1 MKNLKLILIALAA
14 IALTTSCGIGDD
26 DTDIFGCEKGT
37 GGIVTDTLDIVD
49 FTGIEL
55 DCEATVFLTQGPDF
69 EVIVEGQQNLLD
81 LLETDV
87 DSDDVWEIK
96 FKECVKDDDDV
107 EIYIT
112 MPEITY
118 LKACGSGEIKS
129 ENTFDVGDIVL
140 RVSGSGDIDVD
151 IEADDIDGKITGS
164 GKLILEGSGDD
175 FDFDISGSGKLKAFP
190 LEVNKMDIKIRGS
203 GDAEIFCNE
212 ELNIKISGSGDVYYK
227 GFPTIEVDISGS
239 GDVINAN

>member
-1 MKNLKLILIALAA
+1 MKNLKLILIAFVA
-14 IALTTSCGIGDD
+14 ITLTTSCGIGDD

-37 GGIVTDTLDIVD
+37 GGIVTETLDVTG
-49 FTGIEL
+49 FNGIEL
-55 DCEATVFLTQGPDF
+55 DCAAKVYLTQGNDF
-69 EVIVEGQQNLLD
+69 EVIAEGQQNILD

-87 DSDDVWEIK
+87 DNDDVWEIK
-96 FKECVKDDDDV
+96 FKDCVKDGDDV
-107 EIYIT
+107 EIFIT

-118 LKACGSGEIKS
+118 LKACGSGEIIG
-129 ENTFDVGDIVL
+129 ENTFDVGDLVL

-151 IEADDIDGKITGS
+151 IEAEDIDGKISGS

-175 FDFDISGSGKLKAFP
+175 FDFDITGSGKLKAFP
-190 LEVNKMDIKIRGS
+190 LEVSKTDIKIRGS
-203 GDAEIFCNE
+203 GDAEIFTNE
-212 ELNIKISGSGDVYYK
+212 ELKVKISGSGDVYYK

>member
-1 MKNLKLILIALAA
+1 MKSLKLILIALLA

-26 DTDIFGCEKGT
+26 DTNIFGCEKGT
-37 GGIVTDTLDIVD
+37 GGIVTDTLDVVD
-49 FTGIEL
+49 FNGIEL
-55 DCEATVFLTQGPDF
+55 DCAATVYLTQGNDF
-69 EVIVEGQQNLLD
+69 EVIVEGQQNMLD

-87 DSDDVWEIK
+87 DNDVWEIK
-96 FKECVKDDDDV
+96 FKDCVKDGDDV

-118 LKACGSGEIKS
+118 LKACGSGEIKG
-129 ENTFDVGDIVL
+129 ENTFDVGDMVL
-140 RVSGSGDIDVD
+140 RVSGSVDIDVD
-151 IEADDIDGKITGS
+151 IEADDIDGKISGS

-175 FDFDISGSGKLKAFP
+175 FDFEISGSGKLKAFP

-203 GDAEIFCNE
+203 GDAEVFTNE
-212 ELNIKISGSGDVYYK
+212 ELKVKISGSGDVYYK

-239 GDVINAN
+239 GDVINSN

>member
-1 MKNLKLILIALAA
+1 MKNLKLLLLAA
-14 IALTTSCGIGDD
+14 FAIVLSTSCGIGDD

-37 GGIVTDTLDIVD
+37 GGIVSNTLDITG

-55 DCEATVFLTQGPDF
+55 DCEATVYLTQGTDF
-69 EVIVEGQQNLLD
+69 EVIVEGQQNILD

-87 DSDDVWEIK
+87 DDDDVWEIK
-96 FKECVKDDDDV
+96 FKECVKDDDDI

-112 MPEITY
+112 MPEIAY
-118 LKACGSGEIKS
+118 LKACGSGKIKG
-129 ENTFDVGDIVL
+129 EHTFDVGNIVL

-151 IEADDIDGKITGS
+151 IEADDIDGKISGS
-164 GKLILEGSGDD
+164 GELILDGSGDD

-190 LEVNKMDIKIRGS
+190 LEVNKMDLKIRGS
-203 GDAEIFCNE
+203 GDAEIFTNE
-212 ELNIKISGSGDVYYK
+212 ELKVKISGSGDVYYK
-227 GFPTIEVDISGS
+227 GFPIIEVDISGS

>member
-1 MKNLKLILIALAA
+1 MKSLKLILIALLA

-26 DTDIFGCEKGT
+26 DTNIFGCEKGT
-37 GGIVTDTLDIVD
+37 GGIVTDTLDVVD
-49 FTGIEL
+49 FNGIEL
-55 DCEATVFLTQGPDF
+55 DCAATVYLTQGNDF
-69 EVIVEGQQNLLD
+69 EVIVEGQQNMLD

-87 DSDDVWEIK
+87 DNDVWEIK
-96 FKECVKDDDDV
+96 FKDCVKDGDDV

-118 LKACGSGEIKS
+118 LKACGSGEIKG
-129 ENTFDVGDIVL
+129 ENTFDVGDMVL

-151 IEADDIDGKITGS
+151 IEADDIDGKISGS

-175 FDFDISGSGKLKAFP
+175 FDFEISGSGKLKAFP

-203 GDAEIFCNE
+203 GDAEVFTNE
-212 ELNIKISGSGDVYYK
+212 ELKVKISGSGDVYYK

-239 GDVINAN
+239 GDVINSN

>member
-1 MKNLKLILIALAA
+1 MKSLKFILIALIA
-14 IALTTSCGIGDD
+14 IILTSSCGIGDD

-49 FTGIEL
+49 FNGIEL
-55 DCEATVFLTQGPDF
+55 DCAATVYLTQGNDF

-87 DSDDVWEIK
+87 DSDEVWEIK
-96 FKECVKDDDDV
+96 FSECVRDDDDI
-107 EIYIT
+107 EIFIT

-118 LKACGSGEIKS
+118 LKACGSGKIIG
-129 ENTFDVGDIVL
+129 ENIFDVGDLVL
-140 RVSGSGDIDVD
+140 RVSGSGDIDVQM
-151 IEADDIDGKITGS
+151 EADDIDGKISGS

-190 LEVNKMDIKIRGS
+190 LEVKKTDITIRGS
-203 GDAEIFCNE
+203 GDAEIYSEE
-212 ELNIKISGSGDVYYK
+212 ELKVKISGSGDVYYK